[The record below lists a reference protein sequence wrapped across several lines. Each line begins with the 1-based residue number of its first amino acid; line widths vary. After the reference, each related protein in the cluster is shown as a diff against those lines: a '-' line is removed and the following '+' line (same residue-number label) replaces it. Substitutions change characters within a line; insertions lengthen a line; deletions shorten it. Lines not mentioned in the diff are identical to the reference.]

1 MPIDIQFFA
10 PDDPAAAAFHEV
22 YERAGARVPDEAVPP
37 RAECGVALRRGRPV
51 ARVSLFAP
59 RGAPAGRHARDPA
72 GGTTD
77 APARAMVG
85 HYEALEDAAG
95 ILLLRHARERLAD
108 RGAATVLGP
117 MNGSTWRRYRLALP
131 AAGGAGDG
139 GETPFLGEPVT
150 PPGYVA
156 HFAAAGFEPVAH
168 YQSRIV
174 PLTGGDSPA
183 RDPMDAERRSPPGS
197 VPPAGGRLDLPLNRT
212 DGPAGASARAVET
225 EPLRLADWDA
235 AIAEIH
241 ELSLAAFAGNAFYTP
256 IPLGEFRRLYDPLR
270 PLLDPALVRLARTE
284 AGRLVG
290 VVLAYP
296 DPLGERAGGVRRVVL
311 KSLAVHPDARGTGLG
326 TRLTGEVHS
335 AAASAGAGAVIHA
348 LMHEGNPSNR
358 ISAGARSRL
367 FRRYALFGWTAP

>member
-10 PDDPAAAAFHEV
+10 ADDPAAAAFHAV
-22 YERAGARVPDEAVPP
+22 YERVGARVPDEPVPP
-37 RAECGVALRRGRPV
+37 SAECGVALHRGRPV

-59 RGAPAGRHARDPA
+59 SGAPYGPPARGPA
-72 GGTTD
+72 GGTTR
-77 APARAMVG
+77 APAQSMVG

-95 ILLLRHARERLAD
+95 ILLLRRARERLAN

-117 MNGSTWRRYRLALP
+117 MNGSTWRRYRLSLP
-131 AAGGAGDG
+131 DAGGAGEG
-139 GETPFLGEPVT
+139 AETPFLGEPLT
-150 PPGYVA
+150 PPEYVA

-174 PLTGGDSPA
+174 PLTRGGFT
-183 RDPMDAERRSPPGS
+183 RDEPGQAERRSPARR
-197 VPPAGGRLDLPLNRT
+197 VPSAGGRLDLPL
-212 DGPAGASARAVET
+212 GPAEDRAGPSAPRVET
-225 EPLRLADWDA
+225 EPLRLADWDS

-241 ELSLAAFAGNAFYTP
+241 ELSLTAFAENAFYTP

-284 AGRLVG
+284 SGRLVG

-296 DPLGERAGGVRRVVL
+296 DPLGARAGGIPRVVL

-326 TRLTGEVHS
+326 TRLTAEVHS